1 MLIRERSFVVGDA
14 EGGHLGGATWRYLG
28 GTLAVPL
35 GAVLVEQLL
44 DHGGAGLRVLAAALD
59 LVTPLRGRHTLMCV
73 AMGHGRVTARGRSK
87 DRRKVS
93 EPHISVR
100 PLSQYLSVFS
110 VDGA

>member
-1 MLIRERSFVVGDA
+1 MPRAVTLAVP
-14 EGGHLGGATWRYLG
+14 LG

-44 DHGGAGLRVLAAALD
+44 DHGGAGLRVHAAALD
-59 LVTPLRGRHTLMCV
+59 MVTPLKGSTYTECEV
-73 AMGHGRVTARGRSK
+73 MGACTARGRSK

-100 PLSQYLSVFS
+100 PLSQ
-110 VDGA
+110 

>member
-59 LVTPLRGRHTLMCV
+59 LVTPLKGSTYTDV
-73 AMGHGRVTARGRSK
+73 WSWARAYSARALQ
-87 DRRKVS
+87 
-93 EPHISVR
+93 R
-100 PLSQYLSVFS
+100 PT
-110 VDGA
+110 

>member
-1 MLIRERSFVVGDA
+1 MYVGWISMLIRERSFVVGDA

-59 LVTPLRGRHTLMCV
+59 LVTPLKGSTYTDV
-73 AMGHGRVTARGRSK
+73 WSWARAYSARALQ
-87 DRRKVS
+87 
-93 EPHISVR
+93 R
-100 PLSQYLSVFS
+100 PT
-110 VDGA
+110 